1 MRALLLNLFLVSIL
15 SAITACTDAPETKK
29 STTNVNELVAKGEQI
44 FNKKHLGKDKVIGC
58 VLCHST
64 EQGRVV
70 IGPSLAGLSIRAPH
84 LVEGMSAKQY
94 IRESITNPDGYIAE
108 GFTPAVMLANFEA
121 ALSKEELDA
130 LVAYLM
136 TL

>member
-1 MRALLLNLFLVSIL
+1 LKTLFTLVIFIIL
-15 SAITACTDAPETKK
+15 SACSDESNADKK
-29 STTNVNELVAKGEQI
+29 IQNMINLVDQGKII

-58 VLCHST
+58 VLCHSVKT
-64 EQGRVV
+64 GQVI

-84 LVEGMSAKQY
+84 IVKGETADQY
-94 IRESITNPDGYIAE
+94 IRNAITNPDAYIVK
-108 GFTPAVMLANFEA
+108 GFTPAIMLSNYESM
-121 ALSKEELDA
+121 LTKDEVDA